1 MLDTLASSQTPQLQQ
16 QTIKVFKFIINKL
29 NAYANQN
36 SSSPSHH
43 DSLILPI
50 NKLLSDVVRSNPKE
64 TDLIVG
70 LVHYGINVY
79 SKTDSEY
86 MLNLL
91 EDVSN
96 QSTSR
101 AEVQLDLRELFKDK
115 FLASVQAWIR
125 KECQESLLVNY
136 GLQKR
141 SSNLTIK
148 FTEQQAC
155 LNDIRKLRL
164 YIEQGLDNNDMKMR
178 LMQAIIAYQNR
189 NSDRFG
195 DEHGLLMREER
206 RSNEEILDNAEDAIR
221 RDLVYLGTENEA
233 QIYARLLDVDTSQA
247 KIRHIYKKNRHVLS
261 REMSRGEKR
270 GGKNLSEFSVEEKFT
285 EFMNRELKSRLLVR
299 ASIDFREL
307 VILRNK
313 LKTEKYR
320 DFFVSKMDGVINERL
335 ADNVKSIRNLE
346 ILIKYLKENLPLL
359 KYFTQ
364 TLLES
369 QWPKE
374 GPERRPVIAGRELLD
389 WVFTWEPWLFIV
401 AAAVSEGSDTVI
413 SSGWMM
419 NYVGAFSF
427 LVQTVR
433 LTGLGEQRLSV
444 VRLLSER
451 EEVVGKFGS
460 C

>member
-1 MLDTLASSQTPQLQQ
+1 MLDTLASSQTLQLQQ
-16 QTIKVFKFIINKL
+16 QTIKVFEFIINKL

-36 SSSPSHH
+36 ISDSSHH
-43 DSLILPI
+43 DSLIPLI
-50 NKLLSDVVRSNPKE
+50 NKLLSDVVRSNPKQ

-70 LVHYGINVY
+70 LIHYGFNVY
-79 SKTDSEY
+79 SKTCEY
-86 MLNLL
+86 MLNLP

-136 GLQKR
+136 GLHKR
-141 SSNLTIK
+141 SSDLTIK

-164 YIEQGLDNNDMKMR
+164 YIKQGLDNNDMKMR
-178 LMQAIIAYQNR
+178 LQAIIAYQNR
-189 NSDRFG
+189 NPDRFG
-195 DEHGLLMREER
+195 DERGILMREER
-206 RSNEEILDNAEDAIR
+206 RSNEEILDSAEAAIR
-221 RDLVYLGTENEA
+221 RDLVYLGTDNEA
-233 QIYARLLDVDTSQA
+233 EIYTRLLDVVTSQA
-247 KIRHIYKKNRHVLS
+247 KIRHTYKKHRHVLS

-270 GGKNLSEFSVEEKFT
+270 SGKNLIEFSVEEKFT
-285 EFMNRELKSRLLVR
+285 EFMNRELKSRLLER
-299 ASIDFREL
+299 ASMDFREL
-307 VILRNK
+307 VVLRNK
-313 LKTEKYR
+313 LSTDKYR
-320 DFFVSKMDGVINERL
+320 DFFVSKMDEVINERL

-346 ILIKYLKENLPLL
+346 ILIKCLKDNLPLL
-359 KYFTQ
+359 RHFTQ

-374 GPERRPVIAGRELLD
+374 GPERRQVIAGRELLE

-413 SSGWMM
+413 STGWMM

-433 LTGLGEQRLSV
+433 STGLGEQRLSV
-444 VRLLSER
+444 VRLLNER
-451 EEVVGKFGS
+451 EKVVGKFGS
-460 C
+460 